1 MVAEETGQSQSSA
14 QCERE
19 IERERKNS
27 PNLIQTK
34 VAFDILCELNSIS
47 RFSRVCE
54 DVAAWSVERRREQD
68 DAAEEKVLPVVGIE
82 RLTSHAQV
90 LSNYLLF
97 VLCRLHLDDRASC
110 RGVGCEQD
118 VVFTSDTERDCGT
131 N

>member
-54 DVAAWSVERRREQD
+54 DVAAWSVERRRREQD
-68 DAAEEKVLPVVGIE
+68 DAARRGSLPLSESRDLQAMHKCFPTTFCLSSVDFILTIE
-82 RLTSHAQV
+82 RAAEV
-90 LSNYLLF
+90 
-97 VLCRLHLDDRASC
+97 
-110 RGVGCEQD
+110 
-118 VVFTSDTERDCGT
+118 SDANKT
-131 N
+131 